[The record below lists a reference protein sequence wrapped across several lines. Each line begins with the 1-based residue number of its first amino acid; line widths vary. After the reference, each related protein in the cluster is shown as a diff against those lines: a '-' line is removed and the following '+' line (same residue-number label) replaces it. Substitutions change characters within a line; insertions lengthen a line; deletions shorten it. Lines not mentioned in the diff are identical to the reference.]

1 MSGGAARSQKE
12 FPFSFVIISSFFSYQ
27 LGCGRQLR
35 EPKQLCSWAIAAVPV
50 KNSVSTYNLDI
61 SSDYYCSVFPL
72 FKNFESK
79 AKGLNAIPPST
90 FHFHNYRTIQF
101 QWHSSPKKCSQS
113 RSSAA
118 RNSAW
123 VGSNHDIR
131 PPLFKWV
138 NVNVAIGY
146 SLATS
151 SRCPPLPAIADT
163 WGLLG
168 VVRTTDAP
176 TRKMII
182 TRALLL
188 LLYYS
193 V

>member
-1 MSGGAARSQKE
+1 MSGAARSQGISIFFRYYFLL
-12 FPFSFVIISSFFSYQ
+12 FPYQ

-35 EPKQLCSWAIAAVPV
+35 EPKQLWSWAIAAVPV

-72 FKNFESK
+72 FKKFRIKSEGIKCN
-79 AKGLNAIPPST
+79 PPPL
-90 FHFHNYRTIQF
+90 HFHNYRTIQF

-151 SRCPPLPAIADT
+151 SRCPPLPT
-163 WGLLG
+163 RGGCWVWSGQ
-168 VVRTTDAP
+168 P
-176 TRKMII
+176 TRQQEKW
-182 TRALLL
+182 
-188 LLYYS
+188 S
-193 V
+193 